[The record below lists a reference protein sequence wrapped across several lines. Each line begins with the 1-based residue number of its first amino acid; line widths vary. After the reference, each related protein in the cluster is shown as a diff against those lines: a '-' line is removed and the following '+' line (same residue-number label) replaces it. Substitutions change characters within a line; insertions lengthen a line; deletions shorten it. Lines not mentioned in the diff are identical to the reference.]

1 MCKAA
6 RPDGVCAGCPARK
19 SVPHEEQPRPV
30 LPGQPHRSRAGV
42 APPALPERRTGRW
55 ALVLWA
61 GGVCAALAACVVP
74 HTVTSLLVAFGPP
87 DVVIDDPPDAVV
99 NTLLGGPMQL
109 LLSALTVA
117 VGALVALGVLV
128 AAHAVCAAL
137 FLARFYRAGVNAAL
151 LDPAGRRF
159 RQRWAL
165 VGWLLPVVHLWLPKA
180 VANDI
185 WRASTPSSTGP
196 GARRLW
202 PGILHAW
209 WALWVLWQFCAAGAW
224 LTGGTGWFLSAEV
237 SFICSALL
245 AVLVVLRLTSLQS
258 RRLRYPD

>member
-1 MCKAA
+1 M
-6 RPDGVCAGCPARK
+6 
-19 SVPHEEQPRPV
+19 
-30 LPGQPHRSRAGV
+30 
-42 APPALPERRTGRW
+42 
-55 ALVLWA
+55 
-61 GGVCAALAACVVP
+61 CAALAACVVP

-137 FLARFYRAGVNAAL
+137 FLAWFYRAGVNAAL

-202 PGILHAW
+202 LGILHAW
-209 WALWVLWQFCAAGAW
+209 WALWVLCQFCAAGAW